1 VSNITIMEEHYDCL
15 IIGAGIS
22 GLDAAYHLQEYS
34 KWASYAILE
43 RRSNLGGTW
52 DFFKYPGIRSDSDMY
67 TFGFSWKIWKS
78 AKPIAPAE
86 DILEYLKEAAEEQD
100 IMKNIKFN
108 TDIASAAWKSEDNRW
123 HLTTTSSKKYSCNV
137 LFGCSGYYSYETP
150 YEPTFPGQEKFP
162 GPIVH
167 PQKWTEEHDKQIV
180 DAKVA
185 IIGSGATAV
194 TILPNITDSASHVTL
209 IQRTPTYIAGKPE
222 VDPVAKFFN
231 DWLPQGLAVRLN
243 RWKAVLLGSLFYQ
256 FCVRYP
262 DRAKKLIK
270 SGMYNEVKSVM
281 SEEEFDKHFTPPY
294 NPWEQRFCLAPGG
307 DFFAPLREGKA
318 SIVTG
323 HIDTFTE
330 KGIKM
335 KSGESIEADFI
346 ISATGLTMQQNF
358 PFSTI
363 KVTIDGTPYKAS
375 DHLLYN
381 SMMVSD
387 VPNFAF
393 IVGYTNA
400 SWTLKADIAAL
411 YFTKLLNYMR
421 DNTIAKVV
429 PKDDGGVKREN
440 FTGGLTSGYFLRSGN
455 VMPKQGDK
463 FPWKGGVNY
472 ILDLIQMTFGG
483 FTKDCLEF
491 EMDKKKNL

>member
-1 VSNITIMEEHYDCL
+1 MGSLNRLAGGNMTENEKHFDCL

-22 GLDAAYHLQEYS
+22 GLDAAYHLQEHCQ
-34 KWASYAILE
+34 WASYAILE
-43 RRSNLGGTW
+43 RRANLGGTW

-86 DILEYLKEAAEEQD
+86 DILHYLKEAADEQD
-100 IMKNIKFN
+100 IMKNIMFN
-108 TDIASAAWKSEDNRW
+108 TNITTAAWESANSRW
-123 HLTTTSSKKYSCNV
+123 HLVTTSGTKYSCNV

-150 YEPTFPGQEKFP
+150 YEPVFPGQEKFP
-162 GPIVH
+162 GM
-167 PQKWTEEHDKQIV
+167 
-180 DAKVA
+180 
-185 IIGSGATAV
+185 
-194 TILPNITDSASHVTL
+194 
-209 IQRTPTYIAGKPE
+209 
-222 VDPVAKFFN
+222 
-231 DWLPQGLAVRLN
+231 
-243 RWKAVLLGSLFYQ
+243 YQ
-256 FCVRYP
+256 
-262 DRAKKLIK
+262 
-270 SGMYNEVKSVM
+270 EVKSVM

-307 DFFAPLREGKA
+307 DFFVPLREGKA

-335 KSGESIEADFI
+335 KSGEHVDANFI

-363 KVTIDGTPYKAS
+363 KVSVDGKPYKAAE
-375 DHLLYN
+375 HLLYN
-381 SMMVSD
+381 AMMVSD
-387 VPNFAF
+387 IPNFAF

-411 YFTKLLNYMR
+411 YFTKLLNHMR
-421 DNTIAKVV
+421 SNNIAKVV
-429 PKDDGGVKREN
+429 PREGSEGAVKREN
-440 FTGGLTSGYFLRSGN
+440 LTGGLTSGYFARSGA

-472 ILDLIQMTFGG
+472 LLDLIQMTFGG
-483 FTKDCLEF
+483 ISKDCLEF
-491 EMDKKKNL
+491 EVDEKKHL